1 MPALRYVFATCGAS
15 LIAQGV
21 VIVEPILHRK
31 NVALLLFLLIATVA
45 VLLRFSCGSGGG
57 GDSPA
62 PSPDPDVT
70 SAGYIDQLTTLES
83 NVSNDTISGDQ
94 FLTDLDSLFTT
105 IDGATVGTSAFKTY
119 LEENITG
126 YSFTWNKAVAGSTTK
141 ATTDDIKTTI
151 AKIKAS
157 QTYQMLEAFLS
168 SVIFSGVPS
177 PAAEALQVAD
187 PTTFVTL
194 STVQVRTHINDAL
207 YSNQIDIVKA
217 QELFDI
223 NNTNP
228 YDAERQ
234 LLTATGQSIPAWLQP
249 ASTACLRNCET
260 SGGTF
265 TGSFSKGG
273 NFSRAFIETTCTW
286 NIVFTGNIELVLDSG
301 SSTTVSGT
309 AQVWGTEGITAL
321 SGSTSTFTCETGTS
335 VSFNDWDTVT
345 GNTSSMKWT
354 TDLSGG
360 AGAFMGDFTGS
371 VSGSTATG
379 TIAVRY
385 TKGTGSLSIPVTLTK
400 K

>member
-1 MPALRYVFATCGAS
+1 MK
-15 LIAQGV
+15 
-21 VIVEPILHRK
+21 PILHRK
-31 NVALLLFLLIATVA
+31 NLAFLLFLLIASVA
-45 VLLRFSCGSGGG
+45 VFLRFTCGSGGG
-57 GDSPA
+57 GGDSPT

-70 SAGYIDQLTTLES
+70 SADYIDQLSTLES
-83 NVSNDTISGDQ
+83 NVSNGTLSSDE
-94 FLTDLDSLFTT
+94 FLTELDSLMTT
-105 IDGATVGTSAFKTY
+105 IDGAAVGTDAFKTY
-119 LEENITG
+119 LEDNITG
-126 YSFTWNKAVAGSTTK
+126 YSFTWNKGVASTRHSK
-141 ATTDDIKTTI
+141 ATTGDISATI
-151 AKIKAS
+151 TRIKNS

-194 STVQVRTHINDAL
+194 STVQVRTHISDAL
-207 YSNQIDIVKA
+207 YSGQIDVLKA
-217 QELFDI
+217 QELYDI

-234 LLTATGQSIPAWLQP
+234 LLTAKGQSIPDWLQP

-273 NFSRAFIETTCTW
+273 NFSRAFTETTCTW
-286 NIVFTGNIELVLDSG
+286 NIVFTGNVELILTDTSG
-301 SSTTVSGT
+301 TTVSGT
-309 AQVWGTEGITAL
+309 AQVWGTESYTVV
-321 SGSTSTFTCETGTS
+321 SGSTSNFTCEVSGS

-371 VSGSTATG
+371 VSSSTATG